1 MRFMIADSYL
11 TWKQKR
17 RIKPVLCCFVN
28 QNKPFRQPERPV
40 DNPFAPSGLNITLRY
55 NPRRLQPSR
64 AAVMQLS
71 EFWPQCLSLLQSELP
86 ERQFSRDIAPLTAG
100 EEGGA
105 WVLFAKNQ
113 FALNLLRTQYAAP
126 IREAGARV
134 YPDAPEIVFK
144 VGRGEHYAPA
154 AATGSLKTGK
164 PDAPET
170 ETVSG
175 SPEVQP
181 APPQCGQGRQRHRV
195 SGSPEV
201 QPAPPVKTAARGKK
215 AGALDIL
222 AERMNNLRPETQP
235 ETASAEEGKPSAIEA
250 ERRRG
255 AAEQRHTQTNL
266 SPDYTFDTL
275 VVGKGNQ
282 LAAAVA
288 KSITEKPGDSNY
300 NPFFIYGSTG
310 LGKTH
315 LAQAVGNELLRL
327 SPKSRVRYMH
337 SDEYLKT
344 FMATVRNKTWDS
356 FKQQYLHYD
365 LLIIDD
371 IQFISGKDR
380 TMEEFFFLF
389 EHFHSNDKQI
399 ILTCDQLPAKLENME
414 ARLVSRFSWGMT
426 IQLQPPELEMRVD
439 ILERKAQAAG
449 IALSEDAALFIAQNV
464 KQNVRELEGA
474 LNRVIA
480 RCRFEKRN
488 TIDIDL
494 ATDALQDIVA
504 SNYKPITPELIMKA
518 VADHYHISIRD
529 ILGKKRSRNLARPR
543 QIAMAI
549 TKELT
554 PLSLPAIGD
563 AFGGRDHTTVMHA
576 VKTVAKLRQD
586 DPDVKQDYERLLIV
600 VQH

>member
-28 QNKPFRQPERPV
+28 QNKPFRLPERPV
-40 DNPFAPSGLNITLRY
+40 DNPFAPPGLNINLRY

-71 EFWPQCLSLLQSELP
+71 EFWPQCLSLLQAELP
-86 ERQFSRDIAPLTAG
+86 ERQFSRDIAPLTVG

-154 AATGSLKTGK
+154 AATGSLKAGK
-164 PDAPET
+164 SDAPET

-175 SPEVQP
+175 SPEAKPV
-181 APPQCGQGRQRHRV
+181 PPL
-195 SGSPEV
+195 
-201 QPAPPVKTAARGKK
+201 KTAARGKK

-235 ETASAEEGKPSAIEA
+235 ETAPAEESKPSAIEA

>member
-1 MRFMIADSYL
+1 
-11 TWKQKR
+11 
-17 RIKPVLCCFVN
+17 
-28 QNKPFRQPERPV
+28 
-40 DNPFAPSGLNITLRY
+40 
-55 NPRRLQPSR
+55 
-64 AAVMQLS
+64 MQLS

-181 APPQCGQGRQRHRV
+181 APP
-195 SGSPEV
+195 
-201 QPAPPVKTAARGKK
+201 VKTAARGKK

-235 ETASAEEGKPSAIEA
+235 ETIPAEEDKPSAIEA

>member
-40 DNPFAPSGLNITLRY
+40 DNPSAPSELNINLRY

-154 AATGSLKTGK
+154 AATGSLKAGK

-170 ETVSG
+170 ET
-175 SPEVQP
+175 
-181 APPQCGQGRQRHRV
+181 V

>member
-1 MRFMIADSYL
+1 
-11 TWKQKR
+11 
-17 RIKPVLCCFVN
+17 
-28 QNKPFRQPERPV
+28 
-40 DNPFAPSGLNITLRY
+40 
-55 NPRRLQPSR
+55 
-64 AAVMQLS
+64 MQLS

-235 ETASAEEGKPSAIEA
+235 ETASTEEGKPSAIEA

>member
-40 DNPFAPSGLNITLRY
+40 DNPSAPPELNINLRY

-154 AATGSLKTGK
+154 AATGSLKAGK
-164 PDAPET
+164 SDAP

-175 SPEVQP
+175 SPE
-181 APPQCGQGRQRHRV
+181 A
-195 SGSPEV
+195 

-215 AGALDIL
+215 TGALDIL

-235 ETASAEEGKPSAIEA
+235 ETAPAEEGKPSAIEA

-449 IALSEDAALFIAQNV
+449 ITLSEDAALFIAQNV